1 MKYQMV
7 LWDFD
12 GTLAYTGRDVWI
24 TLEHAAAKCGGRLPK
39 EFTGRDISLSR
50 NPPTAFENQGSR
62 NDPFYH
68 YHETAGSIG
77 KDP

>member
-39 EFTGRDISLSR
+39 EFTGRDSNLGKTVKEVFS
-50 NPPTAFENQGSR
+50 S
-62 NDPFYH
+62 DH
-68 YHETAGSIG
+68 SKAGRREI
-77 KDP
+77 